1 MFDNSITM
9 DNVYGSTKKI
19 FSSESAH
26 RSAN

>member
-1 MFDNSITM
+1 MSDYSITM